1 MSYFDSPRQRKQILN
16 KLRVIRAQAADASLL
31 EEVSFSDW
39 NAAFDH
45 LNAQFW
51 NGALPKIPVHAV
63 TRKDKYYGI
72 FWHSGSID
80 LNMRYRNQLH
90 GHEFLGV
97 LLHEMCH
104 HFVDWKYGHGRSSR
118 LGGKNVIGHG
128 KEWKREM
135 RRVGYTGK
143 ITRFTG
149 PDRFC

>member
-1 MSYFDSPRQRKQILN
+1 MSYFDSPKQRRNVLD
-16 KLRVIRAQAADASLL
+16 KLRIQLAASQDAALL
-31 EEVSFSDW
+31 EEISFSDW

-45 LNAQFW
+45 LNKTFW
-51 NGALPKIPVHAV
+51 NGALPKIPVNYVNA
-63 TRKDKYYGI
+63 KGNYFGI

-80 LNMRYRNQLH
+80 LNMRYRKRLS
-90 GHEFLGV
+90 GTEFLGV

-104 HFVDWKYGHGRSSR
+104 HFVEWKYGHGKSSR

-128 KEWKREM
+128 VEWKREM

-149 PDRFC
+149 PDRF